1 PGSASPASAGPS
13 GASAGTGPASGS
25 PGPGGAGTGAAGS
38 QPPAAWIPDSSLWL
52 DIARSTVAGAGQVQP
67 TGINVAS
74 TPLMIAMPRQAAAR
88 LPAYGASVGWQFL
101 LPQAAGGPSHALGL
115 HVRIPDPS
123 QSGTGLATL
132 MAMRRLLG
140 PGQQGRLGLAAFTFN
155 AQVLPTTDSAVV
167 LHSLAAPGQVSAG
180 SPTRARSEPVTVTSE
195 QSVVQYDRAHPQQP
209 LAVRYPD
216 PGTADLDYPY
226 ALTAAGDQQSLLAA
240 AEQFGQLLT
249 SSYATSYL
257 RYEGFRSSDGTTASR
272 PAAAGLTTR
281 APSQLPQPG
290 PGQAASLLRAWAK
303 LGLGA
308 RDLVLLDV
316 SSAMAVPA
324 GPGGPSLDSELKQAA
339 ANGLARF
346 PDSTQMGLW
355 AFASHLTGSLPYKQ
369 LVSIGPL
376 PSSLGLVTRHQQ
388 IQQLTQG
395 GTTVQAPAA
404 LYRAILAAYR
414 QVLDSYQPRYVN
426 AVVVMTAGVDSDPG
440 DIPAGT
446 LVRELR
452 NLQDPQR
459 PVEIVAIM
467 VGRQG
472 NLRALQQ
479 IAAVTG
485 GQASAITSPGQ
496 IAKLFFSAI
505 SRRLCQPACPSG

>member
-1 PGSASPASAGPS
+1 
-13 GASAGTGPASGS
+13 
-25 PGPGGAGTGAAGS
+25 
-38 QPPAAWIPDSSLWL
+38 
-52 DIARSTVAGAGQVQP
+52 
-67 TGINVAS
+67 
-74 TPLMIAMPRQAAAR
+74 
-88 LPAYGASVGWQFL
+88 
-101 LPQAAGGPSHALGL
+101 AGGPSHALGL
-115 HVRIPDPS
+115 HVRIPDPA

-140 PGQQGRLGLAAFTFN
+140 RGRQGRLGLAAFTFN
-155 AQVLPTTDSAVV
+155 AQVLPTTESAVV

-180 SPTRARSEPVTVTSE
+180 GPARARSEPVTVTSE
-195 QSVVQYDRAHPQQP
+195 QSVVQYDRAHPKQP

-226 ALTAAGDQQSLLAA
+226 ALTAPGERQSALTA
-240 AEQFGQLLT
+240 AEQFGQALT

-257 RYEGFRSSDGTTASR
+257 RYEGFRSSGGTTASR
-272 PAAAGLTTR
+272 PAADGLTSR
-281 APSQLPQPG
+281 APAQLPPPG

-316 SSAMAVPA
+316 SSAMAAPA
-324 GPGGPSLDSELKQAA
+324 RPGGPSLHSELKQAA

-376 PSSLGLVTRHQQ
+376 PGSLGLVTRHQQ
-388 IQQLTQG
+388 IQQLTQA
-395 GTTVQAPAA
+395 GTTATAPAA

-414 QVLDSYQPRYVN
+414 QVLGSYEPRYVN

-440 DIPAGT
+440 DIPART
-446 LVRELR
+446 LVRDLR

-467 VGRQG
+467 VGRHG
-472 NLRALQQ
+472 NLRALRQ

-505 SRRLCQPACPSG
+505 ARRLCQPACPGG